1 VAEKR
6 SPRKEV
12 KAVAE
17 VMVLCPVCGLEFAVP
32 EGKGEGAV
40 VECPYCH
47 VELVLK
53 LEDGKL
59 VAEEA

>member
-1 VAEKR
+1 M
-6 SPRKEV
+6 
-12 KAVAE
+12 AE
-17 VMVLCPVCGLEFAVP
+17 VTVLCPVCGLEFAVP
-32 EGKGEGAV
+32 EGKGAGDT